1 MGRCVAP
8 CDGRVDP
15 EHYGELVRRLVS
27 SLTSPG
33 GLLGALERRMA
44 HLAKQERY
52 EEAGLVRDRLRALA
66 DVLARGRADAWLI
79 GAGSLSVLDPTGSAI
94 RFADGAL
101 TRGDEIEP
109 LTVPCA
115 RERADEL
122 SAVRAWFRANRP
134 RVESCDRP
142 LAEPVDGGAAIARIQ
157 AQVKAAGEGRT

>member
-1 MGRCVAP
+1 
-8 CDGRVDP
+8 
-15 EHYGELVRRLVS
+15 
-27 SLTSPG
+27 
-33 GLLGALERRMA
+33 MA

-79 GAGSLSVLDPTGSAI
+79 GAGSLSVLDATGSAI
-94 RFADGAL
+94 RFANGAL
-101 TRGDEIEP
+101 ERGDEIEP
-109 LTVPCA
+109 LTVPCS

-122 SAVRAWFRANRP
+122 SAVRTWFRANRP

-157 AQVKAAGEGRT
+157 ALVKAAGEGRT